1 MFAMFKIKSDTT
13 SKLFSNTAYQLIG
26 KILSMLVTVLCTV
39 IIARVYGRESFGEF
53 NLMQMWPAFV
63 FIVVDFGFNAIA
75 TKEIA
80 KDWQKADKYFNTI
93 IYLRVLLS
101 CGFILLMTLLLQL
114 FPYDT
119 ALRNG
124 IRLNLLLILTQALYA
139 STNVIF
145 QPKLRYDLST
155 LGYVS
160 GYVYILIAVVL
171 MSYFKLSVALI
182 SFNYVIGGLITF
194 IVSVTLIRKKLGVA
208 LNFRFDKTLAR
219 QLFWQSLPLGMMF
232 VFSQISFK
240 SDSLMLS
247 ILHLPK
253 SLGLNNTE
261 SVAIYGLPYKIF
273 EVGLVLPTFFMNAAY
288 PVLVRHMQE
297 GKEKL
302 QRSLR
307 NILIYLACGGVLVAI
322 IGVALSPFVIK
333 LIGGPEFS
341 QSISV
346 LQILLSGM
354 VLYFLTQPLAWLLVT
369 LDKQKHLPYIYLVS
383 AIFNVSANYVFIQKY
398 SFYASA
404 VITHVSEFLILLM
417 LIYFVRKEWKL
428 KYA

>member
-1 MFAMFKIKSDTT
+1 MFKIKSETT
-13 SKLFSNTAYQLIG
+13 NKLFSNTAYQLIG
-26 KILSMLVTVLCTV
+26 KITSMLITVLCTV

-53 NLMQMWPAFV
+53 NLMQVWPAFV
-63 FIVVDFGFNAIA
+63 FIIVDFGFNAIA

-80 KDWQKADKYFNTI
+80 KDWKKAEKYFNTI
-93 IYLRVLLS
+93 LYLRILLS

-114 FPYDT
+114 FPYNEI
-119 ALRNG
+119 LRNG

-155 LGYVS
+155 VGYVS
-160 GYVYILIAVVL
+160 GYIYILIAVIA
-171 MSYFKLSVALI
+171 MSYFKMSVALI
-182 SFNYVIGGLITF
+182 SFNYVIGGIISF
-194 IVSVTLIRKKLGVA
+194 IVSVILIRKKLGVA
-208 LNFRFDKTLAR
+208 LTFNFDKKLAQ
-219 QLFWQSLPLGMMF
+219 QLFWQSLPLGLMF

-240 SDSLMLS
+240 SDSLLLS

-253 SLGLNNTE
+253 NLGLNNTE

-288 PVLVRHMQE
+288 PVLIRHMQE

-302 QRSLR
+302 EQSLR
-307 NILIYLACGGVLVAI
+307 NILLYLAGGGALVAI
-322 IGVALSPFVIK
+322 IGIVFSPFVIK
-333 LIGGPEFS
+333 IVGGAEFS
-341 QSISV
+341 QSILV

-354 VLYFLTQPLAWLLVT
+354 ILYFLTQPLAWLLVT
-369 LDKQKHLPYIYLVS
+369 LDKQKHLPYIYLTS
-383 AIFNVSANYVFIQKY
+383 AIFNVSANYFFIQKY

-404 VITHVSEFLILLM
+404 VITHLSEFLILLM
-417 LIYFVRKEWKL
+417 LVYFVRKEWKL